1 MTDRPTVCPHGVDQS
16 IKMETVQ
23 DGDVLKVTG
32 RQTECLRCA
41 EEAGILILLPSME
54 VRHG

>member
-23 DGDVLKVTG
+23 EGDVLKVTG

-41 EEAGILILLPSME
+41 EDAGILILLPSME

>member
-23 DGDVLKVTG
+23 DGDVLKVMG
-32 RQTECLRCA
+32 SADRMPACA